1 MAGEQ
6 RLRLPPVPGFDPAVV
21 LSITDLRHRQLSLAD
36 KNVWSW
42 WTLRGLLMQSK
53 GFTWQSQGCYITCR
67 GEQDLTK
74 VRADIAQSNLSLDL
88 CHPILLRHWSSNQSA
103 FAVTTSAQKPG
114 FMVPHVGQTS
124 HSVHVRDRCH
134 LIKHVLPHIAGK
146 ALPEDLT
153 WMRWSKQE
161 SRLRDG
167 GTAGHPNKVTPN
179 LLPVVNPTWWLCPQH
194 TLWHFHTTCDG
205 SIVFTTSRSKSKSGQ
220 MN

>member
-74 VRADIAQSNLSLDL
+74 VRVDIAQSNLSLDL

-114 FMVPHVGQTS
+114 FMVPHAGQTS

-134 LIKHVLPHIAGK
+134 LIKHVLPHVAGK

-153 WMRWSKQE
+153 WMRRSKQE

-179 LLPVVNPTWWLCPQH
+179 PLPVVNPTWWLCPRH
-194 TLWHFHTTCDG
+194 TLWHFQTTCDG
-205 SIVFTTSRSKSKSGQ
+205 SIVFTTSRSKSKSVQ